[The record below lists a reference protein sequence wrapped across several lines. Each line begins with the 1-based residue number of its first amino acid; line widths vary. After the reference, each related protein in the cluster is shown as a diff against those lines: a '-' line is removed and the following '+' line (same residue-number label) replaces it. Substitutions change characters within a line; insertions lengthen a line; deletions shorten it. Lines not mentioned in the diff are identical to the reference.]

1 MSETQQPPA
10 SADDDAKPTAVVR
23 VTVVHAPACHFCEDA
38 EQALD
43 TIAERFPLEVDTVD
57 IDSTEGRR
65 LVAVH
70 RPAMNPLV
78 LVDGTF
84 FSSGRLPRRKLEKL
98 LARTVPVVP
107 ARPVGR

>member
-1 MSETQQPPA
+1 M
-10 SADDDAKPTAVVR
+10 PTAVVR

-38 EQALD
+38 ERALEALAERYPLDVD
-43 TIAERFPLEVDTVD
+43 TID
-57 IDSTEGRR
+57 IDSAEGRR

-84 FSSGRLPRRKLEKL
+84 FSSGRLPRRKLEKV
-98 LARTVPVVP
+98 LARTVPVVS
-107 ARPVGR
+107 ARPVVR